1 MSRFARVTSIDVL
14 PLLSAALQK
23 FRAEGVNAIDD
34 LEIELRRAIEW
45 IHHDRKEFWMHE
57 LHRSQEALN
66 QARLQLQQA
75 KMIKRVGDH
84 EPACSDEKRA
94 LEKAKRRVETAHWK
108 VEAVRH
114 WSGVIDKAVDDFR
127 RARTQFGL
135 WLEVDLSRAA
145 ADLNELSESL
155 VNYISMKTPMEG
167 DDPDLV
173 GEETKENEEG
183 TGTEAAGETNQTGTE
198 EVGGNNP
205 AIIDRHS
212 RQVPPS
218 PLTRER
224 LPSDPSERTETGA

>member
-135 WLEVDLSRAA
+135 WLEGDLSRAA

-155 VNYISMKTPMEG
+155 VNYISMK
-167 DDPDLV
+167 DPSDSTESEALAAPAV
-173 GEETKENEEG
+173 ENEQE
-183 TGTEAAGETNQTGTE
+183 TGTE
-198 EVGGNNP
+198 EVGGKKG
-205 AIIDRHS
+205 
-212 RQVPPS
+212 
-218 PLTRER
+218 
-224 LPSDPSERTETGA
+224 TEEIVENSFPKLGR